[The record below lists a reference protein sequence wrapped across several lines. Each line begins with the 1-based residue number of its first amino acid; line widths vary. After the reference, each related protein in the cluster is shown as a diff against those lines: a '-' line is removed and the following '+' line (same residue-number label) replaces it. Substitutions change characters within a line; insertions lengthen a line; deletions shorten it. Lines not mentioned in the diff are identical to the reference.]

1 MVDVAGFE
9 PAAFRMR
16 TERSPTE
23 LHAHDRV
30 VIAPAALAA
39 DASLIV
45 FAAPG
50 AVKEEHG
57 RFPRRQ
63 KCLTLT
69 RTRW

>member
-1 MVDVAGFE
+1 
-9 PAAFRMR
+9 
-16 TERSPTE
+16 
-23 LHAHDRV
+23 
-30 VIAPAALAA
+30 LAA